1 MVLLKDDKNLYL
13 QAYCCWKAISL
24 HIIQYIDVANVKS
37 FLLGIQG
44 VHIQRKGCQRF
55 LHYAM
60 DDANTG
66 CVLLRFKIYDS
77 RSTII
82 HEFSFFCLNSTKIY
96 VELVQLTGIWLH
108 SMCIFLIVGQPSL
121 TPKTILKLPIAIPNE
136 LETWDHLKLKVSY
149 FYTYYFYFF

>member
-1 MVLLKDDKNLYL
+1 M
-13 QAYCCWKAISL
+13 

-82 HEFSFFCLNSTKIY
+82 HEFSFFLFEFHKDICGVGSANRNLITQHVYICNRWTA
-96 VELVQLTGIWLH
+96 
-108 SMCIFLIVGQPSL
+108 IFD
-121 TPKTILKLPIAIPNE
+121 T
-136 LETWDHLKLKVSY
+136 
-149 FYTYYFYFF
+149 